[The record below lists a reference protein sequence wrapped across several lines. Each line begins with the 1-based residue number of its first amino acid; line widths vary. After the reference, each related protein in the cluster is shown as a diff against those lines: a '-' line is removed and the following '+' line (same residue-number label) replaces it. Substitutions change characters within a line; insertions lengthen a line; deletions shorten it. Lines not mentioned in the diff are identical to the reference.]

1 MNPDN
6 WQKKCIVEVFK
17 VLKERYSTIF
27 QIDLYLIQFYR
38 CTKLN
43 LDLFRESLI
52 LFQVT
57 LKDKIESFSL
67 VFRFSLKFQKN
78 WSSHM

>member
-67 VFRFSLKFQKN
+67 VFRFSLKF
-78 WSSHM
+78 